1 MRLPRE
7 PLTSWGPR
15 SLRARLAMF
24 SAVAVA
30 AAIASASGLAYVAT
44 AQALRSQV
52 DTALTSGPRPSS
64 TQSPGTRPAPGVPGS
79 GPFALT
85 NDPEV
90 LCDSSVDAASRFQAN
105 IGSIQLVRAD
115 GSTCFP
121 DGTDQVVPQAQDIAV
136 ANGGVAT
143 MPRDAI
149 TAAGKHVR
157 VRTSPVRTGYALLAA
172 RDLSETDATLRQ
184 LRLVLIVATGAGALL
199 ASIVGLFVAQAGLR
213 PIDDLTRAAE
223 HIAAT
228 QDLTVPI
235 DVRGDDEVARL
246 ALAFNAMTSALARA
260 GERQQ
265 QMVANASH
273 ELRTPLTSLRT
284 NIELLVRSEQSGRAL
299 PPADRLALLES
310 VTAQLAELGE
320 LVSELTVL
328 SHPDPTPPA
337 VPVRLDEVVRRA
349 VERASR
355 RGDHRLDLQLD
366 PWEFDGDPAAM
377 ERAVLNVL
385 DNAIKFS
392 PPNSVVHILLERG
405 VLTVTDSGPGIATE
419 EQDLVFD
426 RFWRSPHARGMP
438 GSGLGLAIVA
448 DVVAEHGGSLSAST
462 APTGGAVISLRVPG
476 RLPAT
481 STA

>member
-1 MRLPRE
+1 MTLAGRSPGDRGSPGQDDLLAFDEASGDLDPPTCDDPGGYGDLAQGGAVQDQHSGPSRLP
-7 PLTSWGPR
+7 GPDR
-15 SLRARLAMF
+15 RD
-24 SAVAVA
+24 
-30 AAIASASGLAYVAT
+30 G
-44 AQALRSQV
+44 RSQNAFGLL
-52 DTALTSGPRPSS
+52 DRQRHSDRRPADPSS
-64 TQSPGTRPAPGVPGS
+64 R
-79 GPFALT
+79 
-85 NDPEV
+85 
-90 LCDSSVDAASRFQAN
+90 CR
-105 IGSIQLVRAD
+105 VRRHGD
-115 GSTCFP
+115 G
-121 DGTDQVVPQAQDIAV
+121 DIAV
-136 ANGGVAT
+136 DDV
-143 MPRDAI
+143 PSDADD
-149 TAAGKHVR
+149 GCGSR
-157 VRTSPVRTGYALLAA
+157 C
-172 RDLSETDATLRQ
+172 
-184 LRLVLIVATGAGALL
+184 AGALL
-199 ASIVGLFVAQAGLR
+199 ASIVGLLVAQAGLR
-213 PIDDLTRAAE
+213 PINDLTRAAE

-235 DVRGDDEVARL
+235 GVRGDDEVARL

-284 NIELLVRSEQSGRAL
+284 NIELLVRSEHSGRAL

-310 VTAQLAELGE
+310 VTAQLSELGE

-328 SHPDPTPPA
+328 SHPDPTPTA

-355 RGDHRLDLQLD
+355 RGDHVLDLQLD

-392 PPNSVVHILLERG
+392 PPSSVVHILLDRG
-405 VLTVTDSGPGIATE
+405 VLTVTDSGPGIAAD

-426 RFWRSPHARGMP
+426 RFWRSPRARGMP

-448 DVVAEHGGSLSAST
+448 DVVAGHGGSVSATT

-476 RLPAT
+476 RTPAT
-481 STA
+481 SVA